1 MASDKPKKLKD
12 LTKVPHRTF
21 EECYKEILITVNKRK
36 NKWTLS
42 ASTMDW
48 EDVVQILLAHIAKK
62 WTLYDQTRP
71 LGNWVM
77 TVCTRQICNLV
88 NSNYTNHLKPCAK
101 CESAIGDN
109 GCAIYGTQS
118 NSCML
123 YAQWERSKKSVLDI
137 KSPVSIENHAQ
148 EVHNMP
154 ADDGLADLD
163 NIGKF
168 STEIIKVLTP
178 REKIVFDMYFMDRK
192 SEQEV
197 CVALGYKPY
206 KNSEESSYQSFR
218 NLQKD
223 ILKKAKKLLFEG
235 QGLDLI

>member
-21 EECYKEILITVNKRK
+21 EDCYGEILINVNKRK

-42 ASTMDW
+42 MPSISW
-48 EDVVQILLAHIAKK
+48 EDVTQILLIHIHKK
-62 WTLYDQTRP
+62 WALYDQSFP
-71 LGNWVM
+71 LGNWLQALIGN
-77 TVCTRQICNLV
+77 QIRNLV
-88 NSNYTNHLKPCAK
+88 SANYTNHLAPCAK
-101 CESAIGDN
+101 CAAAVGVDECSIYGKRDN
-109 GCAIYGTQS
+109 GCP
-118 NSCML
+118 L
-123 YAQWERSKKSVLDI
+123 YKEWFVKTKSALDI
-137 KSPVSIENHAQ
+137 RLPVSVENHSQ

-168 STEIIKVLTP
+168 SIEILKVLTP

-197 CVALGYKPY
+197 CSALGFKPY
-206 KNSEESSYQSFR
+206 KSSDEPAYQSFR

-223 ILKKAKKLLFEG
+223 IVKKAKKLLFEG